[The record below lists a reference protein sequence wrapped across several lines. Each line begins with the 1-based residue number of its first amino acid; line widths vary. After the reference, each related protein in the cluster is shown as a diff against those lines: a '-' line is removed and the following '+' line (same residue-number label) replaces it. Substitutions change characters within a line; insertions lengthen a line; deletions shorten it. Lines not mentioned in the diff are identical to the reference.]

1 MKYFTKVNMAI
12 LYSKYDTLLLK
23 IFSISDSSEGDV
35 QMKQFSSQST
45 LFEKIW
51 MITSSSLKG
60 FSQVLLVNNALSG
73 LLILIGI
80 TIHSPLLGLMAFLSS
95 VVGTLTGTYFGGDK
109 LKIQEGIYSFN
120 AILTGIA
127 AMLFL
132 TNEMRWLVALLLA
145 MVASL
150 LMVALSKTFA
160 RWKIPILTLPF
171 VVVTWI
177 GLLFSYMIKAMH
189 IKS

>member
-1 MKYFTKVNMAI
+1 MQQINR
-12 LYSKYDTLLLK
+12 
-23 IFSISDSSEGDV
+23 
-35 QMKQFSSQST
+35 QST
-45 LFEKIW
+45 LFNKTW
-51 MITSSSLKG
+51 MIITSSLKG

-73 LLILIGI
+73 FLILIGI
-80 TIHSPLLGLMAFLSS
+80 SIHSPLLGLMAFLSS

-109 LKIQEGIYSFN
+109 PKIQEGIYGFN
-120 AILTGIA
+120 AILSGIA

-160 RWKIPILTLPF
+160 RWKTPIYASF
-171 VVVTWI
+171 RYCDVDWASFFI
-177 GLLFSYMIKAMH
+177 YD
-189 IKS
+189 